1 MPEYQFAEKEG
12 NIVNVEYDRSSSLS
26 TEQVFNYLRQAFDLF
41 PYKVD
46 ILHEDGYED
55 VYHVVYKDG
64 DFKDIYICAKGT
76 TPGGRSGLKDEQR
89 IQPKAKYL
97 NYVCNQGKDGK
108 KAVFLGIYNRD
119 GQTILCTWKVT
130 SSATV

>member
-64 DFKDIYICAKGT
+64 DFKDIYIFVQK
-76 TPGGRSGLKDEQR
+76 EQHR
-89 IQPKAKYL
+89 AEE
-97 NYVCNQGKDGK
+97 VD
-108 KAVFLGIYNRD
+108 
-119 GQTILCTWKVT
+119 
-130 SSATV
+130 